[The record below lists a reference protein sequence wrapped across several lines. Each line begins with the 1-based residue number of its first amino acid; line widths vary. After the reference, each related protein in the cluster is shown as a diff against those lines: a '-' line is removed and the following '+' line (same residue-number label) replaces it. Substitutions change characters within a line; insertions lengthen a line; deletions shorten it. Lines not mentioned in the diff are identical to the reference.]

1 MQNVFSKHPKS
12 WREWT
17 IWKVLY
23 IIYVKTWGRLFQ
35 GKVMHPIAM
44 ELKLIIILKL
54 FSIRLLLRCVFVKS
68 LFKVDFKLMF
78 D

>member
-1 MQNVFSKHPKS
+1 
-12 WREWT
+12 
-17 IWKVLY
+17 
-23 IIYVKTWGRLFQ
+23 
-35 GKVMHPIAM
+35 MHPIAM

-54 FSIRLLLRCVFVKS
+54 FIICLLLRCVFVKS